1 MANQSAGYATL
12 SSSLLTDHGT
22 TLETELGT
30 RRMDRAGNE
39 YIYLTGV
46 ASTVAGDWVHFDDD
60 FVTTRLAGTLVGKVA
75 VALSACVA
83 GEYGWYQIYGVGS
96 AKVVATGG
104 VAVFTHTVT
113 GQGVATVVTGYL
125 INGAVTSDGDGNT
138 VTGTLQGVALNYPFV
153 SRTSGAY

>member
-1 MANQSAGYATL
+1 MANQSTGYAL
-12 SSSLLTDHGT
+12 ISPNLLTDHGT
-22 TLETELGT
+22 TLEVPLGT

-60 FVTTRLAGTLVGKVA
+60 FETTRLAATLVGKVA

-83 GEYGWYQIYGVGS
+83 SEYGWYQIYGVGS

-104 VAVFTHTVT
+104 VAVFNHTVT
-113 GQGVATVVTGYL
+113 GQGVATVVTGSL
-125 INGAVTSDGDGNT
+125 IFGAVTSDGNGNT
-138 VTGTLQGVALNYPFV
+138 VTGTLQGVSLNYPFV
-153 SRTSGAY
+153 TRTSGAF